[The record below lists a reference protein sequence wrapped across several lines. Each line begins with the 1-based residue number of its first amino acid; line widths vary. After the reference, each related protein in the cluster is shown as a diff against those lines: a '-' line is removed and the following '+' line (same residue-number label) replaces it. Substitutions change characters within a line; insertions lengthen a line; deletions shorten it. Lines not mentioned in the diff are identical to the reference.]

1 MSPSLG
7 VHQAPKQESRKHLPT
22 AEPLPVRSS
31 FPKQV
36 TLAEQS
42 GPTCV
47 QAEAHQLGEKEPGG
61 MADPP
66 QPPWKFWLRVGSA
79 AVGVGVGWLMFP
91 VWWVSTLFFSHGTD
105 VYNYWCRCLVYGNTA
120 AGLWALFS
128 SLPAGLVL
136 YQHLR
141 FKSAS
146 LAQTLPPSRL
156 IVLRNV
162 ALVCSLVSGVATV
175 AYPVTAIVNG
185 QPMKPYSDSYV
196 ITGVW
201 AFMSFKWSVGLAYF
215 RYMNPNF
222 QTPNVTFPAIITAQD
237 C

>member
-1 MSPSLG
+1 M
-7 VHQAPKQESRKHLPT
+7 
-22 AEPLPVRSS
+22 
-31 FPKQV
+31 
-36 TLAEQS
+36 
-42 GPTCV
+42 
-47 QAEAHQLGEKEPGG
+47 
-61 MADPP
+61 
-66 QPPWKFWLRVGSA
+66 
-79 AVGVGVGWLMFP
+79 
-91 VWWVSTLFFSHGTD
+91 
-105 VYNYWCRCLVYGNTA
+105 
-120 AGLWALFS
+120 
-128 SLPAGLVL
+128 
-136 YQHLR
+136 
-141 FKSAS
+141 
-146 LAQTLPPSRL
+146 
-156 IVLRNV
+156 

>member
-1 MSPSLG
+1 MG
-7 VHQAPKQESRKHLPT
+7 
-22 AEPLPVRSS
+22 
-31 FPKQV
+31 
-36 TLAEQS
+36 
-42 GPTCV
+42 
-47 QAEAHQLGEKEPGG
+47 KEPGG

-66 QPPWKFWLRVGSA
+66 QPPWKYWLRGGSA

-91 VWWVSTLFFSHGTD
+91 VW
-105 VYNYWCRCLVYGNTA
+105 CLLYGNTA

-141 FKSAS
+141 FKNAT

-156 IVLRNV
+156 ITLRNV

-175 AYPVTAIVNG
+175 AYPVTAVVNG

-201 AFMSFKWSVGLAYF
+201 AFMSFKWCVGLAYF
-215 RYMNPNF
+215 RYMPHF
-222 QTPNVTFPAIITAQD
+222 QNNTTNIEFYISSHHYRTRLLKD
-237 C
+237 RE

>member
-1 MSPSLG
+1 MGSPSDGSCSLSG
-7 VHQAPKQESRKHLPT
+7 GCQHNFEIVNLISQSL
-22 AEPLPVRSS
+22 LFIFRS
-31 FPKQV
+31 
-36 TLAEQS
+36 
-42 GPTCV
+42 
-47 QAEAHQLGEKEPGG
+47 
-61 MADPP
+61 
-66 QPPWKFWLRVGSA
+66 
-79 AVGVGVGWLMFP
+79 
-91 VWWVSTLFFSHGTD
+91 
-105 VYNYWCRCLVYGNTA
+105 RCLAYGNTA

-156 IVLRNV
+156 VILRNV
-162 ALVCSLVSGVATV
+162 ALLCSLVSGVATV

-215 RYMNPNF
+215 RYICPHF
-222 QTPNVTFPAIITAQD
+222 QNNTTNTKCYISSHHYRTRLLKDREYNAF
-237 C
+237 

>member
-1 MSPSLG
+1 MGSLSDG
-7 VHQAPKQESRKHLPT
+7 SCSLSGGCQHHFEIVNLISQSLLFT
-22 AEPLPVRSS
+22 FRS
-31 FPKQV
+31 
-36 TLAEQS
+36 
-42 GPTCV
+42 
-47 QAEAHQLGEKEPGG
+47 
-61 MADPP
+61 
-66 QPPWKFWLRVGSA
+66 
-79 AVGVGVGWLMFP
+79 
-91 VWWVSTLFFSHGTD
+91 
-105 VYNYWCRCLVYGNTA
+105 RCLAYGNTA

-156 IVLRNV
+156 VILRNV
-162 ALVCSLVSGVATV
+162 ALLCSLVSGVATV

-215 RYMNPNF
+215 RYICPHF
-222 QTPNVTFPAIITAQD
+222 QNNTKTLNVTFSAIITVQD